1 MNGII
6 NIYKEQDYTSHD
18 VVAKARGI
26 LQIKKIG
33 HTGTL
38 DPQAEG
44 VLPICIGKATKVSEF
59 LMNEDKRYVATV
71 SLGVTTTTEDAWGEI
86 IETKEVNATKEQIK
100 QAVDSFVGPYMQT
113 PPMYSALKV
122 KGKKLYELARQG
134 VVIERKPRPVTI
146 YECQITEYISPTEF
160 IIDVKCSKGTYIR
173 TLCADIG
180 KYLGCGAH
188 MKTLVRTQ
196 VGDFDIADSI
206 TLSQLENLKE
216 TKALESHLI
225 EIDQVF
231 LHLPKLNV
239 KASNNK
245 YLYNGNKLQ
254 KHMIIQPVNI
264 ELHGNVRI
272 YDQED
277 IFVGIYRMEQLENNI
292 FFIPEKIFLS
302 SNI

>member
-1 MNGII
+1 LNGII

-44 VLPICIGKATKVSEF
+44 VLPICIGKATKLSEF

-86 IETKEVNATKEQIK
+86 IESKEVNVTKEQIQ

-113 PPMYSALKV
+113 PPMYSALKI

-134 VVIERKPRPVTI
+134 IVVERKARPVTI
-146 YECQITEYISPTEF
+146 YKCQITKYLSPTEF

-180 KYLGCGAH
+180 EYLGCGAH
-188 MKTLVRTQ
+188 MKTLVRTK
-196 VGDFDIADSI
+196 VGNFDIADSI

-216 TKALESHLI
+216 TKALGSHLI
-225 EIDQVF
+225 EIDQLF
-231 LHLPKLNV
+231 LDLPKLNV

-254 KHMIIQPVNI
+254 GHMIIQPVDI
-264 ELHGNVRI
+264 THESNVRI
-272 YDQED
+272 YDQENV
-277 IFVGIYRMEQLENNI
+277 FVGIYRIEQVENNI
-292 FFIPEKIFLS
+292 YFIPEKIFLS

>member
-6 NIYKEQDYTSHD
+6 NIYKEQGYTSHD

-44 VLPICIGKATKVSEF
+44 VLPICIGKATKASEL
-59 LMNEDKRYVATV
+59 LMNQDKRYVATV
-71 SLGVTTTTEDAWGEI
+71 SLGIATTTEDAWGEI
-86 IETKEVNATKEQIK
+86 IETKQVSVTKEKIQEAVNSFLGPSMQI
-100 QAVDSFVGPYMQT
+100 

-134 VVIERKPRPVTI
+134 LVIERKSRPITI
-146 YECQITEYISPTEF
+146 YDCQITEYISPKEF

-188 MKTLVRTQ
+188 MKALVRTK
-196 VGDFDIADSI
+196 VGDFDIANSI
-206 TLSQLENLKE
+206 TLSQLERLKE
-216 TKALESHLI
+216 TENIQPYLV
-225 EIDQVF
+225 EIDQLF

-239 KASNNK
+239 TANNNK
-245 YLYNGNKLQ
+245 YLYNGNRLQ
-254 KHMIIQPVNI
+254 KTMFIQQI
-264 ELHGNVRI
+264 DEKHHDKVRI
-272 YDQED
+272 YDED
-277 IFVGIYRMEQLENNI
+277 NVFIGVYRMEKLENNI
-292 FFIPEKIFLS
+292 YFIPENIFFS
-302 SNI
+302 Q

>member
-1 MNGII
+1 LNGII

-59 LMNEDKRYVATV
+59 LMNEDKTYVATV

-86 IETKEVNATKEQIK
+86 LETKEVNVTKEQIR
-100 QAVDSFVGPYMQT
+100 QAVNSFIGPYMQT

-134 VVIERKPRPVTI
+134 IVIERKPRPITI
-146 YECQITEYISPTEF
+146 YESQITEYLSPSEF

-188 MKTLVRTQ
+188 MKTLVRTR
-196 VGDFDIADSI
+196 VGDFDIANSI
-206 TLSQLENLKE
+206 TLSQLESLKE
-216 TKALESHLI
+216 TKTLESHLI
-225 EIDQVF
+225 EIDQLF

-254 KHMIIQPVNI
+254 NHMMIQPVNT
-264 ELHGNVRI
+264 ELHSKVRI
-272 YDQED
+272 YDEGNV
-277 IFVGIYRMEQLENNI
+277 FVGIYHMEQTENNI
-292 FFIPEKIFLS
+292 YFIPEKILLS